1 MAGIHSFIYGVAAD
15 ATVRKIT
22 VSRDGVATYMTFN
35 PPHGTDAV
43 PVREIVENGRVPLHE
58 ATRVFELDEGIEVPA
73 DLDETAVG
81 EKIRAD
87 LEVKALARKQASG

>member
-1 MAGIHSFIYGVAAD
+1 MAEVHSFIYGIATD

-22 VSRDGVATYMTFN
+22 VSRDGVATYVTLE
-35 PPHGTDAV
+35 PPHGSDAV
-43 PVREIVENGRVPLHE
+43 PVREIVENGRVPLQE
-58 ATRVFELDEGIEVPA
+58 AKRVFDLDQAVEVPA

-87 LEVKALARKQASG
+87 LEVKAVARKASG